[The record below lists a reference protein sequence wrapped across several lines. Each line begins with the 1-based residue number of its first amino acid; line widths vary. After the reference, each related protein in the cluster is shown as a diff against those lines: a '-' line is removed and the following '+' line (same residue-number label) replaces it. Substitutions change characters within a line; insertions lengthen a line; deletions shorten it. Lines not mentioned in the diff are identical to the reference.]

1 MRADDE
7 ISESPVVIESQ
18 DAVSDDD
25 GEVEETAESVAPA
38 EGAEPEVVE
47 VPAPVERTVVSSD
60 VATPELF
67 AEYYQSRDP
76 KVREQLILSHMN
88 LVRYLA
94 RKFANRGEP
103 LEDLIQV
110 GMIGLIN
117 AIDRFD
123 ASRGIRFATYAT
135 PTIVGEIRRHFR
147 DRGWA
152 VKVPRRLQELSLAAN
167 KIADQLSQKLDRAP
181 TVAEIAE
188 GLKITEEEA
197 LEALELSDMYE
208 LPSLDRDMG
217 SDEDDSGGVLAD
229 YIGREDVEIERFE
242 RRNRLSQALKSLP
255 ERERQII
262 ELRFFRNL
270 SQTEVAKR
278 MKISQ
283 MHVSRLQHRA
293 LSRLREFIRE

>member
-1 MRADDE
+1 MDFQRSHD
-7 ISESPVVIESQ
+7 PRLR
-18 DAVSDDD
+18 
-25 GEVEETAESVAPA
+25 
-38 EGAEPEVVE
+38 
-47 VPAPVERTVVSSD
+47 ER
-60 VATPELF
+60 
-67 AEYYQSRDP
+67 
-76 KVREQLILSHMN
+76 LILAHMN

-123 ASRGIRFATYAT
+123 PDRGIRFATYAT

-147 DRGWA
+147 DKGWA

-167 KIADQLSQKLDRAP
+167 RAVDQLSQQLDRAP
-181 TVAEIAE
+181 TIGEIANKL
-188 GLKITEEEA
+188 GIPEEEA
-197 LEALELSDMYE
+197 VEALELSDLYE
-208 LPSLDRDMG
+208 LPSLDRDIG
-217 SDEDDSGGVLAD
+217 SEEDDSGGALAD
-229 YIGREDVEIERFE
+229 YIGREDIEIERFE
-242 RRNRLSQALKSLP
+242 RRNRLSQALKALP

-270 SQTEVAKR
+270 SQTDVAKR
-278 MKISQ
+278 LNISQ

-293 LSRLREFIRE
+293 LSRLREYIKE

>member
-1 MRADDE
+1 MKPQETARAE
-7 ISESPVVIESQ
+7 
-18 DAVSDDD
+18 DD
-25 GEVEETAESVAPA
+25 GDEAEDPEVAETAEELA
-38 EGAEPEVVE
+38 E
-47 VPAPVERTVVSSD
+47 APVRVTTTD

-67 AEYYQSRDP
+67 AEFQRTRDP
-76 KVREQLILSHMN
+76 QVREQLILAHMN

-123 ASRGIRFATYAT
+123 PDRGIRFATYAT

-147 DRGWA
+147 DKGWA

-167 KIADQLSQKLDRAP
+167 RAADELSQVLDRAP
-181 TVAEIAE
+181 TVREIAE
-188 GLKITEEEA
+188 RLGVREEEA
-197 LEALELSDMYE
+197 VEALELSDLYE
-208 LPSLDRDMG
+208 LPSLDRDLG
-217 SDEDDSGGVLAD
+217 SDEDGSGGALAD
-229 YIGREDVEIERFE
+229 YIGREDAEIERFE
-242 RRNRLSQALKSLP
+242 RRNRLSQALKALP

-262 ELRFFRNL
+262 QLRFFRNL
-270 SQTEVAKR
+270 SQTDVAKR
-278 MKISQ
+278 MNISQ

-293 LSRLREFIRE
+293 LARLREYIKE